1 MSHIPKELRYSR
13 SHEWVHYEDG
23 IATVG
28 ITDHAQA
35 LLGDV
40 VFVELPDIDLEVTVG
55 DEAGVVESVKAASD
69 IYTPLSGRIL
79 EVNSALTDS
88 PSLLNQD
95 PYNDAWIF
103 KLKIDDFAELDDLL
117 DAVAYE
123 ALVND
128 GEH

>member
-13 SHEWVHYEDG
+13 SHEWVRYEEG

-40 VFVELPDIDLEVTVG
+40 VFVELPDIDIEVTVG

-69 IYTPLSGRIL
+69 IYAPLSGIIV
-79 EVNSALTDS
+79 EVNSALADS

-117 DAVAYE
+117 DAAAYE
-123 ALVND
+123 VLVND
-128 GEH
+128 EEH